1 MQINKHFSVWNDF
14 FFFLTEQQREDRGVQ
29 DEKQRV
35 QPTHTAVPSRGTGA
49 WREQREDRCK
59 RLFSYQNDCKSLL
72 QFTCVWH
79 GEFQGHVVSPEISVV
94 VHAPCVPHDSSFDQ
108 KPQLFPLLVHL
119 RKKQN
124 KKKLCTAIKR
134 GNIRTLFAL
143 LSRPGRIL
151 AGLSRS
157 LLLLLQHKA
166 HVREVT

>member
-1 MQINKHFSVWNDF
+1 MT

-59 RLFSYQNDCKSLL
+59 PLFSYQNDCKSLL

-124 KKKLCTAIKR
+124 KKKLCTAIKKGKYPHALR
-134 GNIRTLFAL
+134 FAQ
-143 LSRPGRIL
+143 SPWQDPRRFIQIT
-151 AGLSRS
+151 SS
-157 LLLLLQHKA
+157 SSS
-166 HVREVT
+166 T